1 VNHEKRGGPN
11 RGQGRKPLNQDGPS
25 VLVSVRLTPAQ
36 RDKLRELGGGV
47 WIRAQIAGAVDV
59 KKTRKNP

>member
-1 VNHEKRGGPN
+1 MGSRLDGGKSGEIMTEIKRGGPG

-36 RDKLRELGGGV
+36 RAKNGV
-47 WIRAQIAGAVDV
+47 
-59 KKTRKNP
+59 